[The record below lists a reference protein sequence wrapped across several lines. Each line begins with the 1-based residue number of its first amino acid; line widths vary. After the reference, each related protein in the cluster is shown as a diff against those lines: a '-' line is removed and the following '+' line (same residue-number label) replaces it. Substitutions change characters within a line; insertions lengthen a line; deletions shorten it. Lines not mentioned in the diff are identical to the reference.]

1 MNGHP
6 IALNFLI
13 RLFETELNRNITE
26 NKKAHGISI
35 FRFQISEADIL
46 QVATVMG
53 FDDELD
59 VRDDI
64 GAADVILASS
74 SEMKQNPWI
83 RNVAKYHKLPIFVV
97 KVIS

>member
-1 MNGHP
+1 
-6 IALNFLI
+6 
-13 RLFETELNRNITE
+13 
-26 NKKAHGISI
+26 
-35 FRFQISEADIL
+35 L

-59 VRDDI
+59 VTDDI

-83 RNVAKYHKLPIFVV
+83 HNVAKYHKLPIFVV
-97 KVIS
+97 KVITRYIDFVLFTAEMLIVLALTYFFFYCK

>member
-1 MNGHP
+1 MAFDDKQDVRIWNWSNWYKN
-6 IALNFLI
+6 LV
-13 RLFETELNRNITE
+13 
-26 NKKAHGISI
+26 AHISPASI
-35 FRFQISEADIL
+35 FQISEADIL

-59 VRDDI
+59 VTDDI

-83 RNVAKYHKLPIFVV
+83 HNVA
-97 KVIS
+97 

>member
-1 MNGHP
+1 M
-6 IALNFLI
+6 
-13 RLFETELNRNITE
+13 
-26 NKKAHGISI
+26 SC
-35 FRFQISEADIL
+35 FQISEADIL

-59 VRDDI
+59 VTDDI

-83 RNVAKYHKLPIFVV
+83 HNVAKYHKLPIFVV
-97 KVIS
+97 KVITRATHFVLYTFDCVCINRLLFILFLSV

>member
-1 MNGHP
+1 M
-6 IALNFLI
+6 
-13 RLFETELNRNITE
+13 
-26 NKKAHGISI
+26 
-35 FRFQISEADIL
+35 

-59 VRDDI
+59 VTDDI

-83 RNVAKYHKLPIFVV
+83 HNVAKYHKLPIFVV
-97 KVIS
+97 KVTARSIDFVLATTDSVCINIPLFYIVNGRLIRWLK